1 MVQLV
6 ASFAHPGISFEALW
20 LQQRAPL
27 DEAGDRAS
35 TVDGRLGSFDFSQ
48 SAVPTLDRAFS
59 LPLGNAQRSHQLD
72 PLSLAIEVFEAA
84 GVEAGL
90 C

>member
-1 MVQLV
+1 MRPV
-6 ASFAHPGISFEALW
+6 
-20 LQQRAPL
+20 
-27 DEAGDRAS
+27 DRAA

-59 LPLGNAQRSHQLD
+59 LPLGNAQRSHQLN